1 MIGKIWNVLAQI
13 LCYQPGSANIIK
25 PFFENLNNENVNDE
39 KYVNLLKTFSTYQ
52 LEVLYKNGIIP
63 KEKINFLFSS
73 SKNKSFF
80 SFEDLQDNNTIKDHN
95 IEEIISED
103 KIFELQEF
111 IQESDIQQFKL
122 IFESFNEVQEMEI
135 PLIQY
140 CIMKNAI
147 ECFKYLLVN
156 GYDDPNKTMEEDNP
170 NSANYNWKNE
180 HRYQWNC
187 MATAIYFGN
196 NEIIKILENRRAE
209 NRQNLTYIVAAILS
223 YRNANVTK
231 ILDELQNSDEFKN
244 YLNTGFLAAAKSNN
258 LKEAEILLSKGA
270 RINIKDIIYLYIKII
285 FFFTIIK
292 NK

>member
-1 MIGKIWNVLAQI
+1 MIERIWRTLAQI
-13 LCYQPGSANIIK
+13 LYDRNDLINTIK
-25 PFFENLNNENVNDE
+25 PFFVNLKNENINDE
-39 KYVNLLKTFSTYQ
+39 KFNPLLKTFSKYQ
-52 LEVLYKNGIIP
+52 LLALYQNGIITKQKFNSLIP
-63 KEKINFLFSS
+63 NVPNLYTNDKPQIERIISGDKIN
-73 SKNKSFF
+73 
-80 SFEDLQDNNTIKDHN
+80 
-95 IEEIISED
+95 
-103 KIFELQEF
+103 ELQKLY
-111 IQESDIQQFKL
+111 QEKNIKT
-122 IFESFNEVQEMEI
+122 FNIIIKPFREVVKMKI

-140 CIMKNAI
+140 SIMKNAI

-209 NRQNLTYIVAAILS
+209 NRQNLTYIEAAILS

>member
-1 MIGKIWNVLAQI
+1 MIERIWKNLGQI
-13 LCYQPGSANIIK
+13 LYDRNDLINTIKPFFVNLKNETINDEKYTSLLETFSKSQLLAFYQNGIISKEKFISLIPNDKELYTNDENQTIETIISGDKINELQQLNQERNIETFNTIIK
-25 PFFENLNNENVNDE
+25 PFKEVE
-39 KYVNLLKTFSTYQ
+39 KMK
-52 LEVLYKNGIIP
+52 
-63 KEKINFLFSS
+63 
-73 SKNKSFF
+73 
-80 SFEDLQDNNTIKDHN
+80 
-95 IEEIISED
+95 
-103 KIFELQEF
+103 
-111 IQESDIQQFKL
+111 
-122 IFESFNEVQEMEI
+122 I

-209 NRQNLTYIVAAILS
+209 NRQNLTYIEAAILS